1 MKPTTEKVKILLV
14 DDKPENLFSLKAILE
29 GNDREIISAS
39 SGNEALKLAI
49 KHEFALILTDVQMPE
64 MDGFEMVEILRSNP
78 KNKNIPIIFV
88 TAISKEE
95 KYVYKGYNEGA
106 VDYLFK
112 PLDANIVQAKTEVFI
127 TLHKQKQQLELQ
139 KQKLQQVNVQKNKYL
154 GMAAHDLRN
163 PLGVMQY
170 FSSIL
175 LEEAK
180 EMLTPE
186 FYQHI
191 EVIHSSS
198 NFMINMVNE
207 LLDISKIESGT
218 FTLNKQAAS
227 VISLVKEAV
236 SVNRIFAHKKK
247 IEITADVSN
256 DIPNMMLDY
265 PKLTQVLNN
274 LIGNAIKY
282 SAPKSKITVIA
293 SSNDDNLTIKVID
306 EGQGIPKS
314 DIKKLFQ
321 PFQTTSIKATAGEK
335 STGLGLTIASKMVEA
350 HNGSIKVDSELGNG
364 STFTVSIPIIRV
376 EQEERQTTPFGAKE
390 DHTDGYR
397 ELLICEDDLMI
408 QMLMKHVLQVFDVK
422 VHFAM
427 NGKEGLD
434 ILKTN
439 SKIDLVFTDLNMPV
453 MSGNELINQIKKQD
467 LNVDV
472 VVLTGK
478 ITEDIV
484 NASNNSDSLR
494 YLEKPINRSDLQHI
508 LESKGK
514 NKKMLAS

>member
-1 MKPTTEKVKILLV
+1 MKPTTDKVKILIV
-14 DDKPENLFSLKAILE
+14 DDRPENLFSLEAILE
-29 GNDREIISAS
+29 GEDREIISAN

-49 KHEFALILTDVQMPE
+49 KHEFALILTDVQMPG
-64 MDGFEMVEILRSNP
+64 MDGFEMIEILRSNP

-112 PLDANIVQAKTEVFI
+112 PLDANIVRAKTEVFI
-127 TLHKQKQQLELQ
+127 TLYKQKQQLELQ
-139 KQKLQQVNVQKNKYL
+139 KQKLEQVNVQKNKYL

-180 EMLTPE
+180 EMLSPE

-218 FTLNKQAAS
+218 FTLNKHAAS
-227 VISLVKEAV
+227 ATSLVKEAV
-236 SVNRIFAHKKK
+236 NVNKIFAQKKK
-247 IEITADVSN
+247 IEITANVSN
-256 DIPNMMLDY
+256 DIPSMMFDY

-282 SAPKSKITVIA
+282 SAPKSKITVAA
-293 SSNDDNLTIKVID
+293 SSTDETLIIKVAD

-314 DIKKLFQ
+314 DIDKLFQ
-321 PFQTTSIKATAGEK
+321 PFQTTSVKATAGEK
-335 STGLGLTIASKMVEA
+335 STGLGLTIAAKMVEA
-350 HNGSIKVDSELGNG
+350 HNGTITVDSELGIG
-364 STFTVSIPIIRV
+364 STFTVSIPIIKAEHKV
-376 EQEERQTTPFGAKE
+376 KETTHFGTAE
-390 DHTDGYR
+390 DYSDGYR
-397 ELLICEDDLMI
+397 EILICEDDLMI

-434 ILKTN
+434 ILMEN

-453 MSGNELINQIKKQD
+453 MSGNELIEEINRQELD
-467 LNVDV
+467 VDV
-472 VVLTGK
+472 VVLTGR
-478 ITEDIV
+478 ITEDFV
-484 NASNNSDSLR
+484 NESNNSDSLR
-494 YLEKPINRSDLQHI
+494 YLEKPINRADLQDI

-514 NKKMLAS
+514 SKKMLAS